1 MGKDMPDFVE
11 HNHEE
16 TDILTLREIEPNHT
30 SQDTDCICDSINDD
44 PINTSKTLVFK
55 ALKTVILGL
64 DYMSKLIK
72 NITDIM
78 EFQNHFNEQ
87 DEERLKNIL
96 YLTELDKITESQKDP
111 WDKFD
116 KPNNDLWNVKQII
129 TH

>member
-1 MGKDMPDFVE
+1 
-11 HNHEE
+11 
-16 TDILTLREIEPNHT
+16 
-30 SQDTDCICDSINDD
+30 
-44 PINTSKTLVFK
+44 
-55 ALKTVILGL
+55 
-64 DYMSKLIK
+64 MSKLIK

-116 KPNNDLWNVKQII
+116 KPNNDL
-129 TH
+129 